1 MLTSTVLFALVA
13 LAATPI
19 LLAYLLSLQ
28 SEMKRKRVRVP
39 VRVPS
44 VRAHFDHRR

>member
-19 LLAYLLSLQ
+19 LLSYLLSLQ

-39 VRVPS
+39 S
-44 VRAHFDHRR
+44 VRAYFDHRR